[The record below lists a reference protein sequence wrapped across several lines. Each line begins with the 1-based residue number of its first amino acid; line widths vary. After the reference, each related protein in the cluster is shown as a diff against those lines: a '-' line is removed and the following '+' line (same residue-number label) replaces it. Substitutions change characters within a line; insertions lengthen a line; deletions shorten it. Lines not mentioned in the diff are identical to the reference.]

1 VPELQQDWDSAPT
14 RVGVYGV
21 SAAHEEEC
29 VNGRLSLTR
38 ALSERATLG
47 WEESEVLP
55 ILRDGLCWIIERV
68 DISSHYPKSKL
79 MIILQEDGAIVD
91 LSELPSLKVEVCKA
105 NVELSTRIVD
115 KSSFARYEAIDLRL
129 TGKRGRLR

>member
-29 VNGRLSLTR
+29 VSGRLSLTR

-47 WEESEVLP
+47 WEESDVLP
-55 ILRDGLCWIIERV
+55 ILRDELCWIVER
-68 DISSHYPKSKL
+68 
-79 MIILQEDGAIVD
+79 EDGAIID
-91 LSELPSLKVEVCKA
+91 LNELPSLKVEVCKA

-115 KSSFARYEAIDLRL
+115 KSSFARYEAINLRL